1 MSDHSEPA
9 FDYADRIRRFQENL
23 AGEADLAFLPISADL
38 HYLAGVERDTP
49 NYGAVLHPGA
59 WLEGL
64 WLTPSAKPVFTL
76 SRMTAEYEFAKSGGT
91 ETFETHI
98 LGDWDDPATL
108 VGDILAGFGL
118 PEQPRV
124 AISDKAEG
132 RTVVNLQPLLPD
144 ARFLSATDIL
154 RQQRVIKSE
163 AEIEM
168 LRRAG
173 ALTERAFTE
182 TVNKLQHG
190 MREIEVVMELEY
202 QLRQRGGFGPSFTTS
217 LYCAGPT
224 RQTFFRDRRVSWEL
238 TLDPP
243 VALLFDFG
251 VILDGFCYD
260 YGRTIIFGEPD
271 AEAREVHRLVMA
283 SQAAGVAALKAG
295 SHTCEQAD
303 AIARAVIEE
312 GGFGPAFTHR
322 LGHGIGMDV
331 HEPPFLTKG
340 NTTLL
345 QEGMCFTVEPSIMLT
360 GRLSARVE
368 DIVVARPDGGEKLT
382 DGYQDLIVIS

>member
-1 MSDHSEPA
+1 MFDHAPPA
-9 FDYADRIRRFQENL
+9 FDYAGRIRQFQENL
-23 AGEADLAFLPISADL
+23 AAAADLAFLPISADL

-64 WLTPSAKPVFTL
+64 WLTPQAKPVFTL

-91 ETFETHI
+91 DTFETRI
-98 LGDWDDPATL
+98 LGDWDDPAAL
-108 VGDILAGFGL
+108 VRDVLDGFSL
-118 PEQPRV
+118 PERPRV
-124 AISDKAEG
+124 ALSHKTEG
-132 RTVVNLQPLLPD
+132 RTIIALQRLLPE
-144 ARFLSATDIL
+144 ARFLSATDL
-154 RQQRVIKSE
+154 LFRQRVIKSE

-173 ALTERAFTE
+173 SLTERAFTE

-238 TLDPP
+238 TLAPP

-260 YGRTIIFGEPD
+260 YGRTVVFGEPD
-271 AEAREVHRLVMA
+271 EQAREVHRLVMA
-283 SQAAGVAALKAG
+283 SQAAGIAALRAG
-295 SHTCEQAD
+295 EVTCEQTD
-303 AIARAVIEE
+303 AAARSVIEE
-312 GGFGPAFTHR
+312 GGFGEAFRHR
-322 LGHGIGMDV
+322 LGHAIGMDV
-331 HEPPFLTKG
+331 HEPPFLTEG
-340 NTTLL
+340 DDTLL
-345 QEGMCFTVEPSIMLT
+345 QEGMCFTIEPSIMLT
-360 GRLSARVE
+360 GELSARVE
-368 DIVVARPDGGEKLT
+368 DIVVARPGGGEKLT
-382 DGYQDLIVIS
+382 DGYQELIVI

>member
-1 MSDHSEPA
+1 MSDHAEPA
-9 FDYADRIRRFQENL
+9 FDYAGRIRQFQENL
-23 AGEADLAFLPISADL
+23 AGVADLAFLPISADL

-64 WLTPSAKPVFTL
+64 WLTPNDTPVFTL
-76 SRMTAEYEFAKSGGT
+76 SRMTAAYEFAKSGSHAD
-91 ETFETHI
+91 FETRI
-98 LGDWDDPATL
+98 LGDWDDPAAL
-108 VGDILAGFGL
+108 VRDILAGFAL

-124 AISDKAEG
+124 AISDKTEG
-132 RTVVNLQPLLPD
+132 RTVVALQPLLPA

-163 AEIEM
+163 DEIAM

-173 ALTERAFTE
+173 ALTEQAFTE
-182 TVNKLQHG
+182 TLAKLRHG
-190 MREIEVVMELEY
+190 MREVEVVMELEY
-202 QLRQRGGFGPSFTTS
+202 QLRQNGGFGPSFTTS

-260 YGRTIIFGEPD
+260 YGRTVIFGEPD

-283 SQAAGVAALKAG
+283 SQAAGIAALKAG
-295 SHTCEQAD
+295 AATCEQVD
-303 AIARAVIEE
+303 ATARAVIEE
-312 GGFGPAFTHR
+312 GGYGEAFTHR
-322 LGHGIGMDV
+322 LGHAIGMDV
-331 HEPPFLTKG
+331 HEPPFLTSG
-340 NTTLL
+340 NTTPLR
-345 QEGMCFTVEPSIMLT
+345 EGMCFTIEPSIMLT
-360 GRLSARVE
+360 GKLSARVE
-368 DIVVARPDGGEKLT
+368 DIVVARPAGGEKLT
-382 DGYQDLIVIS
+382 DGYQELLVIA

>member
-1 MSDHSEPA
+1 M
-9 FDYADRIRRFQENL
+9 FDYAERIRRFQENL
-23 AGEADLAFLPISADL
+23 AGEADLVFLPISADL
-38 HYLAGVERDTP
+38 HYLAGIQRDTP

-59 WLEGL
+59 WMEGV
-64 WLTPSAKPVFTL
+64 WLTPHAKPVFTL
-76 SRMTAEYEFAKSGGT
+76 SRMTAEYEFAKSGSKDA
-91 ETFETHI
+91 FETRI
-98 LGDWDDPATL
+98 LGDWDDPAAL
-108 VGDILAGFGL
+108 VQDILNSFDL
-118 PEQPRV
+118 PAKPRV
-124 AISDKAEG
+124 ALSDKTEG
-132 RTVVNLQPLLPD
+132 RTVVALQPLLPD

-173 ALTERAFTE
+173 ALTETAFRE
-182 TVNKLQHG
+182 TVAKLRHG
-190 MREIEVVMELEY
+190 MRELEVVMELEY

-260 YGRTIIFGEPD
+260 YGRTVVFGEPD
-271 AEAREVHRLVMA
+271 AEAREVHRLLMA
-283 SQAAGVAALKAG
+283 SQAAGIAALKSGAA
-295 SHTCEQAD
+295 TCEQVD

-312 GGFGPAFTHR
+312 GGYGEAFRHR

-331 HEPPFLTKG
+331 HEPPFLTEG

-345 QEGMCFTVEPSIMLT
+345 QEGMCFTIEPSIMLT
-360 GRLSARVE
+360 GKISARVE

-382 DGYQDLIVIS
+382 TGYQDLLVIS

>member
-1 MSDHSEPA
+1 M
-9 FDYADRIRRFQENL
+9 FDYAERIRRFQENL

-38 HYLAGVERDTP
+38 HYLAGIQRDTP

-59 WLEGL
+59 WMEGV
-64 WLTPSAKPVFTL
+64 WLTPRAKPVFTL
-76 SRMTAEYEFAKSGGT
+76 SRMTAEYEFAKSGSKDA
-91 ETFETHI
+91 FETRI
-98 LGDWDDPATL
+98 LGDWDDPAAL
-108 VGDILAGFGL
+108 VQDILNSFDL
-118 PEQPRV
+118 PAKPRV
-124 AISDKAEG
+124 ALSDKTEG
-132 RTVVNLQPLLPD
+132 RSVVALQRLLPD

-173 ALTERAFTE
+173 ALTETAFRE
-182 TVNKLQHG
+182 TVAKLRHG

-217 LYCAGPT
+217 VYCAGPT
-224 RQTFFRDRRVSWEL
+224 RTTFFRDRLVSWEL

-260 YGRTIIFGEPD
+260 YGRTVVFGEPD
-271 AEAREVHRLVMA
+271 AEAFEVHRLLMA
-283 SQAAGVAALKAG
+283 SQAAGIAALKSGAA
-295 SHTCEQAD
+295 TCEQVD
-303 AIARAVIEE
+303 AVARAVIEE
-312 GGFGPAFTHR
+312 GGYGEAFRHR

-331 HEPPFLTKG
+331 HEPPFLTEG

-345 QEGMCFTVEPSIMLT
+345 QEGMCFTIEPSIMLT
-360 GRLSARVE
+360 GKISARVE

-382 DGYQDLIVIS
+382 TGYQDLLVIS

>member
-1 MSDHSEPA
+1 M
-9 FDYADRIRRFQENL
+9 FDYAERIRRFQENL

-38 HYLAGVERDTP
+38 HYLAGIQRDTP

-59 WLEGL
+59 WLEGI
-64 WLTPSAKPVFTL
+64 WLTPNATPVFAL
-76 SRMTAEYEFAKSGGT
+76 SRMTAEYEFAKSGSKSS
-91 ETFETHI
+91 FETRV

-108 VGDILAGFGL
+108 VRDTLNGFGL
-118 PEQPRV
+118 PAKPRV
-124 AISDKAEG
+124 ALSDKSEG
-132 RTVVNLQPLLPD
+132 RSVVALQRLLPD

-173 ALTERAFTE
+173 ALTETAFRE
-182 TVNKLQHG
+182 TVAKLRHG
-190 MREIEVVMELEY
+190 MRELEVVMELEY

-217 LYCAGPT
+217 IYCTGPT
-224 RQTFFRDRRVSWEL
+224 RPSFFRDRRSSWEIA
-238 TLDPP
+238 LDPP
-243 VALLFDFG
+243 SALLFDFG
-251 VILDGFCYD
+251 IILDGFCYD
-260 YGRTIIFGEPD
+260 YGRTVVFGEPT

-283 SQAAGVAALKAG
+283 SQATGIAALRAG
-295 SHTCEQAD
+295 AATCEDAD
-303 AIARAVIEE
+303 AAARAVIEE
-312 GGFGPAFTHR
+312 GGYGEAFRHR

-331 HEPPFLTKG
+331 HEPPFLTAG
-340 NTTLL
+340 NRTPLR
-345 QEGMCFTVEPSIMLT
+345 EGMCFTIEPSIMLP

-382 DGYQDLIVIS
+382 SGYQDLIVIS

>member
-1 MSDHSEPA
+1 MSDHAAPA
-9 FDYADRIRRFQENL
+9 FDYTARIRRFQENL

-64 WLTPSAKPVFTL
+64 WLAPGSKPVFTL
-76 SRMTAEYEFAKSGGT
+76 SRMTAEYEFAKSGGS
-91 ETFETHI
+91 ETFETRI
-98 LGDWDDPATL
+98 LGDWDDPAAL
-108 VGDILAGFGL
+108 VGAILQGFGL

-144 ARFLSATDIL
+144 ARFISATDIL
-154 RQQRVIKSE
+154 RRQRVIKSE

-260 YGRTIIFGEPD
+260 YGRTVVFGEPD
-271 AEAREVHRLVMA
+271 AQAREVHRLVMA

-312 GGFGPAFTHR
+312 GGFGEAFTHR

-340 NTTLL
+340 NTTLF

-360 GRLSARVE
+360 GELSARVE

-382 DGYQDLIVIS
+382 SGYQDLIVIS